1 MHIQRYS
8 SAALMNFH
16 RNFLASQTSN
26 KMTMNSLMKN
36 KACDVFIN
44 HRGIDTKRTIATLLY
59 DHLSRLNLQPFLD
72 NKNMKP
78 GDKLFD
84 NIDNAIRNCK
94 VGITVFSPNYCKS
107 YFCLHELALIMES
120 KKKVIPIFCDIKPSQ
135 LRVVNNGSVPA
146 KDLQRFNSA
155 LEEAKYTVGLTFDSL
170 KGNWSDVV
178 TSASDIVIESLIAM
192 ESEKQKS
199 TPMISRGY
207 KGGQGGAA
215 TPAILL

>member
-8 SAALMNFH
+8 SAALMNFQ
-16 RNFLASQTSN
+16 RNFLANQASN
-26 KMTMNSLMKN
+26 KTTPNRLMAN

-59 DHLSRLNLQPFLD
+59 DHFSRLNLQPFLD

-120 KKKVIPIFCDIKPSQ
+120 NKKVIPIFCDIKPSQ
-135 LRVVNNGSVPA
+135 LRVVNDGSVPA
-146 KDLQRFNSA
+146 KDLRRFKSA
-155 LEEAKYTVGLTFDSL
+155 LEEAKYTVGLSFDSL
-170 KGNWSDVV
+170 KG
-178 TSASDIVIESLIAM
+178 
-192 ESEKQKS
+192 
-199 TPMISRGY
+199 
-207 KGGQGGAA
+207 
-215 TPAILL
+215 

>member
-1 MHIQRYS
+1 MHMQRYS
-8 SAALMNFH
+8 SAAMKMMNFH
-16 RNFLASQTSN
+16 RNFLALQTPTN
-26 KMTMNSLMKN
+26 PLVRN

-84 NIDNAIRNCK
+84 NIDNAIKNCK

-135 LRVVNNGSVPA
+135 LALVNNVTVPD
-146 KDLQRFNSA
+146 KDLERFKLA
-155 LEEAKYTVGLTFDSL
+155 IEEAKNTVGLTFDSL

-178 TSASDIVIESLIAM
+178 TSASEIVIESLIEM
-192 ESEKQKS
+192 KSEEK
-199 TPMISRGY
+199 
-207 KGGQGGAA
+207 
-215 TPAILL
+215 

>member
-1 MHIQRYS
+1 MHMQRYS
-8 SAALMNFH
+8 SAALMNIH
-16 RNFLASQTSN
+16 RNFLGRKTSMVN
-26 KMTMNSLMKN
+26 HLTSN

-94 VGITVFSPNYCKS
+94 VGVTVFSPNYCKS
-107 YFCLHELALIMES
+107 YFCLHELALFMES

-135 LRVVNNGSVPA
+135 LRVVNNGNVPA
-146 KDLQRFNSA
+146 KDLQRFKLA

-178 TSASDIVIESLIAM
+178 TSASEIVIESLIEM
-192 ESEKQKS
+192 ESEKQMIKS
-199 TPMISRGY
+199 LKNTPM
-207 KGGQGGAA
+207 
-215 TPAILL
+215 TL

>member
-1 MHIQRYS
+1 MAIR
-8 SAALMNFH
+8 F
-16 RNFLASQTSN
+16 
-26 KMTMNSLMKN
+26 MTN
-36 KACDVFIN
+36 KAFDVFIN

-94 VGITVFSPNYCKS
+94 VGVTVFSPNYCQS

-135 LRVVNNGSVPA
+135 LRVENNKVPA
-146 KDLQRFNSA
+146 KDFQRFKLA
-155 LEEAKYTVGLTFDSL
+155 LEQAKYTVGLTFDSL

-178 TSASDIVIESLIAM
+178 TSASEIVIESLIEM
-192 ESEKQKS
+192 ESEEQMFK
-199 TPMISRGY
+199 R
-207 KGGQGGAA
+207 
-215 TPAILL
+215 LD

>member
-1 MHIQRYS
+1 MQRYS
-8 SAALMNFH
+8 SAAMKMMNFH
-16 RNFLASQTSN
+16 RNFLALQTPTN
-26 KMTMNSLMKN
+26 PLVRN

-84 NIDNAIRNCK
+84 NIDNAIKNCK

-135 LRVVNNGSVPA
+135 LALVNNVTAPD
-146 KDLQRFNSA
+146 KDLERFKLA
-155 LEEAKYTVGLTFDSL
+155 IEEAKNTVGLTFDSL

-178 TSASDIVIESLIAM
+178 TSASEIVIESLM
-192 ESEKQKS
+192 EMKSEEK
-199 TPMISRGY
+199 
-207 KGGQGGAA
+207 
-215 TPAILL
+215 

>member
-1 MHIQRYS
+1 MQRYS
-8 SAALMNFH
+8 SAAVMNFH
-16 RNFLASQTSN
+16 RNFLGRKTSMD
-26 KMTMNSLMKN
+26 KMVNRFSRN

-72 NKNMKP
+72 NKNMIP

-94 VGITVFSPNYCKS
+94 VGVTVFSPNYCKS
-107 YFCLHELALIMES
+107 YFCLHELALFMES

-135 LRVVNNGSVPA
+135 LRVVNNGNVPA
-146 KDLQRFNSA
+146 KDLQRFKLA

-170 KGNWSDVV
+170 KG
-178 TSASDIVIESLIAM
+178 
-192 ESEKQKS
+192 
-199 TPMISRGY
+199 
-207 KGGQGGAA
+207 
-215 TPAILL
+215 